1 MLLKNDLPM
10 TFSMSNK
17 DQQERGQRIRDVFA
31 RVADIDPY
39 VRNLEDVLIFSY
51 NRLYIRDR
59 FDPRGPIE
67 IGVKNKDAD
76 IDDPTL
82 WRTEFGPYTPKL
94 DMDDETIDQFVDVL
108 YDFYDDL

>member
-1 MLLKNDLPM
+1 MNISRTDKE
-10 TFSMSNK
+10 
-17 DQQERGQRIRDVFA
+17 QQTGEQRIKEIFA
-31 RVADIDPY
+31 RVADLDPY
-39 VRNLEDVLIFSY
+39 LRYLEDVLIFEGD
-51 NRLYIRDR
+51 RLYIRDR

-67 IGVKNKDAD
+67 IGVQNMDAD

>member
-1 MLLKNDLPM
+1 M
-10 TFSMSNK
+10 
-17 DQQERGQRIRDVFA
+17 
-31 RVADIDPY
+31 
-39 VRNLEDVLIFSY
+39 
-51 NRLYIRDR
+51 
-59 FDPRGPIE
+59 
-67 IGVKNKDAD
+67 DAD